1 MSEYSILFELKN
13 YHAKLLSRKAISAL
27 KKLKGDNLLSPDD
40 HGLKNA
46 WEEICVQK
54 QGEESVL
61 WDAWEDTIEMVI
73 IDILGRT
80 DKEIL
85 KFLSIMDDEEY
96 EQIENGDFNYHYYKH
111 SIESVL
117 RVVKDYIINESV
129 NYSNKRIQNY
139 LDNHC

>member
-1 MSEYSILFELKN
+1 MSEHTILYELKN
-13 YHAKLLSRKAISAL
+13 YHTVLLSGKAISVL

-40 HGLKNA
+40 HDLKNV

-54 QGEESVL
+54 QAEESVF
-61 WDAWEDTIEMVI
+61 WNTYEETIEMVI
-73 IDILGRT
+73 LDILSRI

-96 EQIENGDFNYHYYKH
+96 EQIENGNFNYDDYNH
-111 SIESVL
+111 SIDSVL
-117 RVVKDYIINESV
+117 RVLKNHVIQESI
-129 NYSNKRIQNY
+129 NYSNRRIQNY